1 MQIKDFARK
10 PHHNPENTQ
19 CGTGLPESIDP
30 QCVAERNAPVP
41 VPAPKGRLMNI
52 EAHRW
57 LMTAPRAPLV
67 RAEFD
72 AAPQAGEV
80 VVAIAGCGVC
90 HTDLGYYY
98 DGVRTNQPL
107 PLALGHEI
115 SGRVIAAGAGAEAWV
130 GKSVIVPAVLP
141 CGECDLCRRGLA
153 AICRQQKMP
162 GNDIQGGFASHI
174 VVPARGLCAV
184 DLGRLARAGLTV
196 AEVSIVAD
204 ALTTP
209 YQAVRRAGVT
219 PGSLAIVVG
228 AGGVGGYCVQVAR
241 AFGAS
246 VVAIDVDDAK
256 LAGIAEHGAAL
267 TLNSR
272 TLDAKPLKQ
281 AIVDFARTQ
290 GLRTTEWFI
299 FECSGSAAGQL
310 TAFGLLVHGAT
321 LSVVG
326 FTMDKVE
333 LRLSNLMAFD
343 ARAIGN
349 WGCPPEF
356 YPAALDLV
364 FDGKVQIAPFVETH
378 PLHDINHVFAAV
390 HQREIKKRAVLIPT

>member
-1 MQIKDFARK
+1 MTIA
-10 PHHNPENTQ
+10 
-19 CGTGLPESIDP
+19 
-30 QCVAERNAPVP
+30 
-41 VPAPKGRLMNI
+41 
-52 EAHRW
+52 AHRW
-57 LMTAPRAPLV
+57 LMTAPGEPLV

-72 AAPQAGEV
+72 AEPGPGEV
-80 VVAIAGCGVC
+80 VVAVAGCGVC

-98 DGVRTNQPL
+98 DGVRTNRPP

-115 SGRVIAAGAGAEAWV
+115 SGHVVAAGAGATEWIGRA
-130 GKSVIVPAVLP
+130 VIVPAVLP

-153 AICRQQKMP
+153 PICRAQKMP

-174 VVPARGLCAV
+174 VVPARGLCPV
-184 DLGRLARAGLTV
+184 DEARLAAAGLTLPQ
-196 AEVSIVAD
+196 VSIVAD

-219 PGSLAIVVG
+219 PGDLALVVG

-241 AFGAS
+241 AFGAE
-246 VVAIDVDDAK
+246 VVAIDVDARK
-256 LAGIAEHGAAL
+256 LAAMVSDGGAAL
-267 TLNSR
+267 ALNAR
-272 TLDAKPLKQ
+272 DHDAKALKK
-281 AIVDFARTQ
+281 AVVDFAKQR
-290 GLRTTEWFI
+290 GLRGTEWKI
-299 FECSGSAAGQL
+299 FECSGSAAGQT

-333 LRLSNLMAFD
+333 VRLSNLMAFD
-343 ARAIGN
+343 ARALGN

-364 FDGKVQIAPFVETH
+364 LDGKVRLAPFVETH
-378 PLHDINHVFAAV
+378 PLATINAVFHAV
-390 HQREIKKRAVLIPT
+390 HAREIARRAVMVP

>member
-1 MQIKDFARK
+1 MSLQ
-10 PHHNPENTQ
+10 
-19 CGTGLPESIDP
+19 
-30 QCVAERNAPVP
+30 
-41 VPAPKGRLMNI
+41 
-52 EAHRW
+52 AHRW
-57 LMTAPRAPLV
+57 MMTAVAAPMARESL
-67 RAEFD
+67 D
-72 AAPQAGEV
+72 AAPGAGEV

-98 DGVRTNQPL
+98 DGVRTKHAL

-115 SGRVIAAGAGAEAWV
+115 SGRVVACGAGAESWM

-141 CGECDLCRRGLA
+141 CGECDLCKRGLST
-153 AICRQQKMP
+153 ICPQQKMP

-174 VVPARGLCAV
+174 VVPGRGLCEV
-184 DLGRLARAGLTV
+184 DEARLAKAGLTL

-209 YQAVRRAGVT
+209 YQAVSRAGVT
-219 PGSLAIVVG
+219 PGSLAIVIG

-241 AFGAS
+241 AFGAT

-256 LAGIAEHGAAL
+256 LAAIAPHGASL

-272 TLDAKPLKQ
+272 SLDAKAIKSAIQ
-281 AIVDFARTQ
+281 AFAKER
-290 GLRTTEWFI
+290 GLRSTEWFI
-299 FECSGSAAGQL
+299 FECSGTAPGQQ
-310 TAFGLLVHGAT
+310 TAYSLLVHGAT

-333 LRLSNLMAFD
+333 IRLSNLMAFD

-349 WGCPPEF
+349 WGCPPEA

-364 FDGKVQIAPFVETH
+364 LDGKVQIKPFVETH
-378 PLHDINHVFAAV
+378 PLADINRVFGAV
-390 HQREIKKRAVLIPT
+390 HHREIKKRAVMVPG